1 MPLDPSQLDAKAE
14 PLSQQRADAASSNV
28 RARRADDPDVVARI
42 DALVADLAG
51 AGPSSTFH
59 EKMVREMVQTALK
72 LIPDGRDTGEIK
84 LLSSAFKELRYAYR
98 VFGRYKKPHKVT
110 IFGSARTPKEHP
122 DYAAAVDFSKLMA
135 EAGWMSITGAGL
147 GIMEAGHVGP
157 GRGGSFGVAIRL
169 PFETS
174 FNPVIEGDEKLIEF
188 RYFFTRKLMFV
199 SQAEAVAL
207 FPGGFGTMDEAFE
220 TLTLVQTGKSTP
232 MPIVLVEGKGHD
244 YWENW
249 LDWMKAQLLDR
260 GWISPED
267 SSLIYLAKD
276 AKDAAEHILR
286 FYRVYHSSRYVRDEL
301 VIRMNYSIGSE
312 AVARLEQRFATLI
325 KSGGMRLSGPIEG
338 EDDALDKPRLI
349 FKHTRS
355 KYGMVRQLIDA
366 INECPPSA

>member
-312 AVARLEQRFATLI
+312 AVARLEQQFSALI
-325 KSGGMRLSGPIEG
+325 KSGGMRICGPIEG